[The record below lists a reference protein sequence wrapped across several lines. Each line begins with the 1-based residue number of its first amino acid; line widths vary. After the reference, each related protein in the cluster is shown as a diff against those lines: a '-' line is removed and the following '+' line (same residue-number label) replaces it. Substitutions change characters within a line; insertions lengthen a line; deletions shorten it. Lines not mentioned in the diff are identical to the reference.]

1 VKGARR
7 RFLVVGALLLVLG
20 GGALSLIPAFAIRR
34 QFEVGKDHLIRAQAS
49 LLAGDLD
56 AAAASFASAR
66 TAFQDAAGHPG
77 RFLLRLEGY
86 VPFLGRT
93 PDALLSL
100 ATIGETVAGAG
111 EDVARDLA
119 ALPQGLSSLGL
130 RDGRIPIE
138 ELRALAPAVRRA
150 RIALDG
156 AAERAARLPDAWV
169 LGPVAEAR
177 DLVRSRLAEAV
188 PLAHS
193 ADALL
198 SALPAFAGE
207 DGPKRYFVAV
217 ENSAELRGTGGL
229 IGNYSIL
236 TLDRGRLSLSPFRDT
251 ESLAN
256 VPASSVP
263 SPSPEFSQL
272 YGPFGGGGFWLNINM
287 TPDAPTAAGLIES
300 LYERVEGES
309 LDGTIL
315 FDLQGLAKM
324 LQITGPVGVHPLG
337 VTVDS
342 KSVLG
347 YVATAAYLDSGIAN
361 PFSRGPRLIADA
373 IWGRFLS
380 GTEPDRALR
389 SLVEMAAGGHLV
401 LHSADPGLQA
411 AFSDAGVAGEFRA
424 GPGDFLGVVINNA
437 AANKVDY
444 YLGEEV
450 RYVVA
455 VGPEGTATATAT
467 VLLENDAPAGRPPSY
482 PLGPSDAARESGLDL
497 VPGENRSWA
506 AVYCPS
512 RCRLASIR
520 GSGDVLLEEH
530 REQGLT
536 VFAGFVQI
544 EPQSSTELR
553 LVLDLEGVWDGDRT
567 GGVYRL
573 RLQGQ
578 PMARPALISLEVRAP
593 DGMAV
598 VWTNV
603 PMDVDGER
611 ATWRGR
617 LGPRDDLVVRFTKPL
632 AARVWTRVWD
642 FLSTPV
648 IRL

>member
-1 VKGARR
+1 
-7 RFLVVGALLLVLG
+7 VLA

-34 QFEVGKDHLIRAQAS
+34 QFEAGKDHLTRAQSS

-56 AAAASFASAR
+56 SAVASFASAR
-66 TAFQDAAGHPG
+66 ASFREAAGHPG
-77 RFLLRLEGY
+77 RFLLRAEGY
-86 VPFLGRT
+86 VPLLGRT

-100 ATIGETVAGAG
+100 ATIGEAVAGAG
-111 EDVARDLA
+111 EDVARELA
-119 ALPQGLSSLGL
+119 SLPDGLSSLGL

-138 ELRALAPAVRRA
+138 ELRSLAPVVDRA
-150 RIALDG
+150 RAALDE
-156 AAERAARLPDAWV
+156 AAERAARLPDAWL

-188 PLAHS
+188 PLARS
-193 ADALL
+193 AHALL

-207 DGPKRYFVAV
+207 DGPRRYFVAV
-217 ENSAELRGTGGL
+217 QNSAELRGTGGL
-229 IGNYSIL
+229 IGNYAIL

-251 ESLAN
+251 DSLSN

-263 SPSPEFSQL
+263 SPSPEFTDL

-287 TPDAPTAAGLIES
+287 TPDAPTAAGMIEA
-300 LYERVEGES
+300 LYQRVQGQR

-315 FDLQGLAKM
+315 FDLHGLVQM
-324 LQITGPVGVHPLG
+324 LEITGPVRIDPLD

-342 KSVLG
+342 GSVVG
-347 YVATAAYLDSGIAN
+347 YVATAAYLDSDIPN

-373 IWGRFLS
+373 IWGRFLA
-380 GTEPDRALR
+380 GAEPDRALR

-401 LHSADPGLQA
+401 LHSADPALQA
-411 AFSDAGVAGEFRA
+411 AFSAAGVAGEFRT
-424 GPGDFLGVVINNA
+424 GQGDFLGVVINNA

-444 YLGEEV
+444 YLQEEV
-450 RYVVA
+450 RYEVA

-467 VLLENDAPAGRPPSY
+467 VHLGNEAPAGRPPSY
-482 PLGPSDAARESGLDL
+482 PLGPSDAARAGGLDL
-497 VPGENRSWA
+497 EPGENRSWA

-512 RCRLASIR
+512 RCRLASID
-520 GSGDVLLEEH
+520 GGGEVLLEEH

-536 VFAGFVQI
+536 VFTGFVQI
-544 EPQSSTELR
+544 EPQSSAVLR
-553 LVLDLEGVWDGDRT
+553 LGLELEGVWEGDRT

-578 PMARPALISLEVRAP
+578 PLARPAPISVEIRAP
-593 DGMAV
+593 EGMDV
-598 VWTNV
+598 VWTSL
-603 PMDVDGER
+603 PMDINGGL
-611 ATWRGR
+611 ATWSGR
-617 LGPRDDLVVRFTKPL
+617 LGPRDDLVVRFTKSFP
-632 AARVWTRVWD
+632 ARVWTRIWD